1 MLAMLRKDFY
11 VMGKYTVTM
20 LVIWALMAGMYALV
34 PGVDGNMFYAI
45 MPVMASTLALNA
57 IANDRACRWD
67 QFAAM
72 TPLRPWQLVL
82 EKYLLA
88 YGLTALLGVLSALA
102 GWISTADPNAL
113 NIWVVVV
120 MVFLSNTM
128 GIPLVYRFG
137 RQRGATVLLL
147 IWGVTAAVV
156 LGTAHWRRELLS
168 RAFGWMEYVS
178 FPVLMA
184 GTAAGLLMISMVS
197 VPLSIRFYARRQRGM
212 YD

>member
-11 VMGKYTVTM
+11 VMGKYTVTL
-20 LVIWALMAGMYALV
+20 LVFWALMAGMYALV

-45 MPVMASTLALNA
+45 MPVMASSLTLNA
-57 IANDRACRWD
+57 IANDQVCRWD

-72 TPLRPWQLVL
+72 TPLRPWQMVL

-88 YGLTALLGVLSALA
+88 YGLTALLGILSALA
-102 GWISTADPNAL
+102 GWISTADWNAL
-113 NIWVVVV
+113 NLWMVVV

-137 RQRGATVLLL
+137 RQRGSTVLIL

-168 RAFGWMEYVS
+168 MAFGWMEYVS